1 MKVKALMKRKPK
13 TRKIISMTNDAYKE
27 LCEKKLNDEI
37 KEIKKL
43 YNDSMK
49 EAWKYYVR

>member
-13 TRKIISMTNDAYKE
+13 AVKVSSMTNESYKE
-27 LCEKKLNDEI
+27 LCEKKLNKEI

-43 YNDSMK
+43 YNDSMS